1 MSTVKALAG
10 HEFWMA
16 GASQVVYG
24 LLMVQ
29 GGFVTGNP
37 NLEVP
42 DPAAEVLYL
51 PQKTIKFRP
60 HLMLCNAS
68 GFGGTNA
75 CLVIRVAQ

>member
-1 MSTVKALAG
+1 
-10 HEFWMA
+10 MA

-24 LLMVQ
+24 LLMAW
-29 GGFVTGNP
+29 GGFVAGNP

-51 PQKTIKFRP
+51 PKKTVSFRP
-60 HLMLCNAS
+60 RFMLCNAS

-75 CLVIRVAQ
+75 CLVIRIAR